1 MTSTPLPGR
10 RCHRIQPPS
19 SSFGRAG
26 LPLQCGRSH
35 DDRPVS
41 QDRHG
46 WPQIESLVTETALCR
61 AMISA
66 MHELPK
72 HLLNDWSPDSIRYTS
87 AYPSS
92 YTIVYT
98 IWKVVK

>member
-1 MTSTPLPGR
+1 M
-10 RCHRIQPPS
+10 
-19 SSFGRAG
+19 
-26 LPLQCGRSH
+26 
-35 DDRPVS
+35 
-41 QDRHG
+41 
-46 WPQIESLVTETALCR
+46 TETALCR

-72 HLLNDWSPDSIRYTS
+72 HLLNDWSSDSIRYTS